1 VGQNKFAKK
10 GKFLNF
16 ELVGNGRK
24 GKRKRLNGKEMKEKD
39 GKLRKWEGWEE
50 GTESMRKGALGGF
63 EKENKKMR
71 GARVF

>member
-1 VGQNKFAKK
+1 VGQNKFAKE

-24 GKRKRLNGKEMKEKD
+24 GKRKRINGKEMKEKD

-50 GTESMRKGALGGF
+50 STESSEGGLSVGLKKKGRK
-63 EKENKKMR
+63 
-71 GARVF
+71 